1 MIKIENLTKSYDGNV
16 VIKECNAI
24 IKEGSI
30 NGLIGENGA
39 GKSTLLRLLAGVLTP
54 DSGNITID
62 DQKIYE
68 NPEVKGKI
76 FFLSDEPFYG
86 KTASLKNLC
95 TLYSSF
101 FKSFTKEEFKKH
113 LARYRVDIDKPLSS
127 FSKGMRRKSYI
138 AAALASKA
146 DIILI
151 DEAFDGL
158 DPYSRQLFK
167 KDIID
172 LISENPNTTVVIA
185 SHSLRELEDI
195 CDSYCLV
202 DNGSISEEFMSKR
215 ESNLIK
221 IRLAFAE
228 EISFDASSLKPLM
241 EKNDGRFKTLVVE
254 ASEEEARSFIEP
266 YNPVV
271 MDIAPLSLEEAFIY
285 NKEREM
291 L

>member
-1 MIKIENLTKSYDGNV
+1 MIKIENLTKSYDGTI
-16 VIKECNAI
+16 VIKDCNAI

-39 GKSTLLRLLAGVLTP
+39 GKSTLLRMLAGVLTP
-54 DSGNITID
+54 DSGTITVD
-62 DQKIYE
+62 DEPIYE

-101 FKSFTKEEFKKH
+101 FDGFTKEEFKKH
-113 LARYRVDIDKPLSS
+113 LTRYKINIDKPLNS

-138 AAALASKA
+138 CAALASKA

-158 DPYSRQLFK
+158 DPYSRQMFK
-167 KDIID
+167 KDIIE
-172 LISENPNTTVVIA
+172 LISLNPKTTVVIA

-215 ESNLIK
+215 ESNLLK
-221 IRLAFAE
+221 VRLAFAE
-228 EISFDASSLKPLM
+228 EINYDASSLKPLM
-241 EKNDGRFKTLVVE
+241 ENKDGRFVTLIAE
-254 ASEEEARSFIEP
+254 ASEEEIRNFFESLKPI
-266 YNPVV
+266 V
-271 MDIAPLSLEEAFIY
+271 MDISPLSLEEAFIY
-285 NKEREM
+285 SKEREM